1 MRTDDIKK
9 LDKAGFMVYRTQ
21 DYPQPMIM
29 QWKKYHWVV
38 SSTYPTIQDR
48 DKAMEEL
55 HKKYAV
61 ILD

>member
-9 LDKAGFMVYRTQ
+9 LSKAGFMVYRTQ
-21 DYPQPMIM
+21 DYPQPMIVY
-29 QWKKYHWVV
+29 WKKGCWVV
-38 SSTYPTIQDR
+38 SSTHSTIQER

-55 HKKYAV
+55 HKSYAV

>member
-21 DYPQPMIM
+21 DYPQPMIVY
-29 QWKKYHWVV
+29 WKKCQWVV

-55 HKKYAV
+55 YKKYAV